1 MDKKTSFRFCKQDF
15 KRGLVDGIP
24 IATGYFSVAFTF
36 GMMAV
41 DAGLT
46 WWQALMISCLN
57 LTSAGQFAGLNLM
70 IATGSY
76 FEMALTQF
84 IINIRYC
91 LMSLALT
98 QKLEKHFTTP
108 WRMLCGFANTD
119 EIFAVSVTNKSVSVS
134 YFLGLMT
141 LPIVGWNGGTL
152 AGAICGNILPAIV
165 CDALGLA
172 IYGMFIAI
180 IMPVIKQEISTLMVV
195 MIAIVLS
202 CLIYFLPIFDFI
214 TSGFSVIICA
224 VVAAMAGAILWPIED
239 DEEGEVSNE

>member
-1 MDKKTSFRFCKQDF
+1 MDKKETFRFSKQDF

-36 GMMAV
+36 GMMAIE
-41 DAGLT
+41 AGMT
-46 WWQALMISCLN
+46 WWQALLISFLN

-70 IATGSY
+70 IAAGSY

-84 IINIRYC
+84 VINIRYC

-119 EIFAVSVTNKSVSVS
+119 EIFAVSATNKSVSVS
-134 YFLGLMT
+134 YFLGLML
-141 LPIVGWNGGTL
+141 LPIIGWNGGTL
-152 AGAICGNILPAIV
+152 AGAICGNILPTIV

-180 IMPVIKQEISTLMVV
+180 LMPAIKKETGALMVV
-195 MIAIVLS
+195 VIAVVCS
-202 CLIYFLPIFDFI
+202 CLIYYLPMFDFI

-224 VVAAMAGAILWPIED
+224 VIAAVAGAILWPVE
-239 DEEGEVSNE
+239 DEEESGKAEV